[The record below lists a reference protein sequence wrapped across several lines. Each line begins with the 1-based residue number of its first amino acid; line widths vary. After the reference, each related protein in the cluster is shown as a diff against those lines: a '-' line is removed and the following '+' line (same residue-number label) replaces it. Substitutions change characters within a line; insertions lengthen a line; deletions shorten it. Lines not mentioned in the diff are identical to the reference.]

1 LFDILKTLA
10 PLPVIG
16 ILRADTAD
24 GFLPA
29 SEVLY
34 ASGFRCLEFTMTTQ
48 DALNAV
54 EAVRA
59 TLPDDLV
66 VGVGTVRTEQH
77 VKEAVDAGAH
87 FLVSQVYRPHLVEA
101 ARGIDVPFIPGA
113 LTPTEIL
120 DAWEGGVPAVKI
132 SPIGPVGGVDYLQQV
147 RAPLPEV
154 PIVPTGGVDPADLVA
169 YLDAG
174 AVAVGLSGSF
184 IGDALEP
191 GGDLDALST
200 RAREAIRAVTDR

>member
-1 LFDILKTLA
+1 
-10 PLPVIG
+10 
-16 ILRADTAD
+16 
-24 GFLPA
+24 
-29 SEVLY
+29 VLY
-34 ASGFRCLEFTMTTQ
+34 EAGFRCLEFTMTTH
-48 DALNAV
+48 DALSAV
-54 EAVRA
+54 EKVRS

-66 VGVGTVRTEQH
+66 IGVGTVRTEQH

-101 ARGIDVPFIPGA
+101 ARGLDVPFIPGA

-132 SPIGPVGGVDYLQQV
+132 SPIGPVGGVDYLAQV

-191 GGDLDALST
+191 GGDLDGLRA
-200 RAREAIRAVTDR
+200 RAREAIRAVIDR